1 MVSPQPQ
8 VLTEAVRVSQQV
20 YALFIHPLLALF
32 ILYFEESGVFDKFLQ
47 DLYLYESF
55 L

>member
-20 YALFIHPLLALF
+20 YSHFIHLLLALF
-32 ILYFEESGVFDKFLQ
+32 IVYIEESGVFDKFLQ
-47 DLYLYESF
+47 DV
-55 L
+55 